1 MVLLVAILIYN
12 LPLFFEYTVKEIFRH
27 GRYFQRRR
35 STEMAET
42 VAYSIVY
49 RIVMLYIMIYV
60 IPVAFLSVLS
70 YKLVVTVKKVI
81 ITLRL
86 DYGGLGPIC

>member
-1 MVLLVAILIYN
+1 
-12 LPLFFEYTVKEIFRH
+12 
-27 GRYFQRRR
+27 
-35 STEMAET
+35 MAET

-81 ITLRL
+81 ITLTL
-86 DYGGLGPIC
+86 